1 MCLFMSAKEANRLKV
16 ITLFEAGTISRKE
29 AAKRMDVTQ
38 RQVSRLAK
46 RHKLDGIS
54 GLVSKRR
61 GVPSNRKI
69 SEETLM
75 VAMDLIRL
83 NYQDFGPTLAAE
95 KLRERHNLNFSVETV
110 RRAMIGAG
118 IWQAKRGNDSV
129 SHPMRKRR
137 ASFGEM
143 IQIDGSPHDW
153 FEGRDNQPGT
163 LTTLLVFID
172 DATGRLTDLRFV
184 AHETTLDYMRVLH
197 EHIQT
202 FGVPVSLYSDKH
214 SIFRIN
220 AKEADMGAETQF
232 SRAARELGIE
242 CIHAHSPQAKGR
254 VERANQT
261 LQDRLVKEMRLNGI
275 NNSEEANAW
284 ISGYIK
290 DFNRRFA
297 VNPHSD
303 VDAHSPFLG
312 TTGELTDILSV
323 HTARTLSKNLSCQFE
338 NKVMQ
343 VETTGRGLALR
354 GANITVLEHFDG
366 RCELTWGKKKLD
378 YSVMQKVKK
387 QADTA
392 DGKNVNRHVD
402 DALVKKFEKPI
413 SKPIPIGHAWRKP
426 IPGTPIGDAAIA
438 AKRQKQNRNQ
448 PVQPLTTQKHQCVS
462 L

>member
-1 MCLFMSAKEANRLKV
+1 MSLIMSAKEANRLKV
-16 ITLFEAGTISRKE
+16 ITLFEAGTLSREE
-29 AAKRMDVTQ
+29 AAERMGVSQ
-38 RQVSRLAK
+38 RQVSRIAK
-46 RHKLDGIS
+46 RHKLEGIV

-69 SEETLM
+69 SEETLTG
-75 VAMDLIRL
+75 AMDLIRL
-83 NYQDFGPTLAAE
+83 NYPDFGPTLAAE

-118 IWQAKRGNDSV
+118 IWKAKRGNDAV
-129 SHPMRKRR
+129 SHPIRERR

-184 AHETTLDYMRVLH
+184 AHETTLDYMRVLY

-202 FGVPVSLYSDKH
+202 FGAPVSLYSDKH

-220 AKEADMGAETQF
+220 AKGADMGAETQF

-275 NNSEEANAW
+275 NNSEQANAW
-284 ISGYIK
+284 VSGYIK

-297 VNPHSD
+297 VNPRSD

-312 TTGELTDILSV
+312 TAEELTDILSIQ
-323 HTARTLSKNLSCQFE
+323 TTRTLSKNLSCQFE

-343 VETTGRGLALR
+343 VQTAGSGLALR
-354 GANITVLEHFDG
+354 GANITVLEHFDD
-366 RCELTWGKKKLD
+366 RCELRWGKKKLD

-392 DGKNVNRHVD
+392 NGKNVNQRVD
-402 DALVKKFEKPI
+402 DALAKKFQKPASRPI
-413 SKPIPIGHAWRKP
+413 SIGHAWKKP
-426 IPGTPIGDAAIA
+426 IPGTRIGDTAIA

-448 PVQPLTTQKHQCVS
+448 PAQPLTTQKHHCVS